1 MQLMMTQNKKPSDQ
15 LPELA
20 QVLARLESCEGLV
33 HEELERY
40 RTVKWDS
47 NEKTGTKFVTS
58 IVVPVYNEERTIARV
73 ITRLAALPF
82 PKELIVVDDCSRDRT
97 REVLQKLV
105 GLPGVK
111 IILKEQNAGKGAA
124 LRTGFAHASG
134 DLIVVQDADLE
145 YDPADIPRVL
155 EPLIRDEADVVF
167 GSRFIGEEVQDKSLV
182 HRFGNW
188 LLTTASNLFTGIRLT
203 DMETCYKAF
212 RSDVLAD
219 LRLVQNRFGV
229 EPEMTAKLARL
240 GYRITEVPITY
251 HARGY
256 KDGKKI
262 GVRDL
267 FKAVYCIVRYG
278 VAD

>member
-1 MQLMMTQNKKPSDQ
+1 MTEKEQTPGRLPQL
-15 LPELA
+15 E
-20 QVLARLESCEGLV
+20 QVLSRLEACEGLV
-33 HEELERY
+33 REELERY
-40 RTVKWDS
+40 REASCDS
-47 NEKTGTKFVTS
+47 GEGTSVALLTS
-58 IVVPVYNEERTIARV
+58 IVIPVYNEERTIARV
-73 ITRLAALPF
+73 IARLAALPF

-97 REVLQKLV
+97 REVLQRLQ
-105 GLPGVK
+105 GLAGVK
-111 IILKEQNAGKGAA
+111 LIFKEVNEGKGAA
-124 LRTGFAHASG
+124 LRTGFEQVAG
-134 DLIVVQDADLE
+134 DLVVVQDADLE
-145 YDPADIPRVL
+145 YDPADIPKVL
-155 EPLIRDEADVVF
+155 EPLIRDQADVVF
-167 GSRFIGEEVQDKSLV
+167 GSRFIGEEIRDKSWL

-188 LLTTASNLFTGIRLT
+188 ILTASSNLFTGIRLT

-212 RSDVLAD
+212 RRDVLAD

-240 GYRITEVPITY
+240 GYRIQEVPISY

-267 FKAVYCIVRYG
+267 FKAIYCIVRYG

>member
-1 MQLMMTQNKKPSDQ
+1 MQLSMTRKKKPAEK
-15 LPELA
+15 LPELDE
-20 QVLARLESCEGLV
+20 VLSRLESCEGLV
-33 HEELERY
+33 REELERY
-40 RTVKWDS
+40 RTVEWDTS
-47 NEKTGTKFVTS
+47 GMAETEVLTS

-82 PKELIVVDDCSRDRT
+82 PKELIVVDDCSRDQT
-97 REVLQKLV
+97 REVLKKLV

-111 IILKEQNAGKGAA
+111 IVFKEQNAGKGAA
-124 LRTGFAHASG
+124 LRTGFGQASG

-167 GSRFIGEEVQDKSLV
+167 GSRFIGKEIQDKSIV
-182 HRFGNW
+182 HRLGNW
-188 LLTTASNLFTGIRLT
+188 MLTTASNLFTGIRLT

-212 RSDVLAD
+212 RRDVLAD